1 MRKVS
6 SKKIIAAGLCCSL
19 VITTVGCS
27 ALNNANREVPQVE
40 TLASDTDASNLT
52 DVISDSLSLN
62 APQNADKDET
72 VYVLADANGNV
83 NKTIVSDWLKNSDRS
98 EYLSDV
104 SELKDINNVKGDE
117 TFEQKGNSIKWH
129 ANGNDIYYQ
138 GTTDK
143 EIPVAVKVTYY
154 LNDKEIKPEE
164 LAGKKGTVKIRFDY
178 INKAK
183 EKDCY
188 VPFIMATGFMLD
200 ADKFTNVNVANG
212 KLISDGGR
220 FIIIG
225 MGMPGLKDS
234 LGIEAEEFSIPDY
247 LEVTA
252 DTSSFSMAMAVTV
265 ATTTALTDKDLD
277 VKTLEEKIGSLSGE
291 YNKGMGELVK
301 GIKDYTDGAAKVNDG
316 VSQVFDG
323 TTAVKDGALQV
334 RDGASTLSDGVNQI
348 NDQVQNISLP
358 SVKSVA
364 GNMSEE
370 EKQKT
375 KEAVMK
381 EAERL
386 GAPSEDNLTASMTKG
401 VTDAV
406 YGSIDDSAP
415 ELKAVTEAAAADPD
429 YGAAKVIGQ
438 TGATKGAALGEGASY
453 LGSDG
458 KAHTLKEDAYA
469 AANSV
474 DAETALAAINSLT
487 TDEQKASIAALESQL
502 VEANVTVQLQQI
514 ADSKGITVEQLLQA
528 APETK
533 DQVTAAVKS
542 SVESQMSN
550 LYVSLYKAGYG
561 SGYGTGFATGYGT
574 GYANEYANLA
584 GEFSNVMGNV
594 KTNLSAVLTGTGST
608 IKSMCEAY
616 AEAGANV
623 TLSSVDEKINAFG
636 GKIDTLKAAMNQ
648 AAAGSDKL
656 KAGTYTLYDGTV
668 DLNNGAETLYTGS
681 KELTDNNAKLNDG
694 ADKLGDA
701 TSKIVDA
708 INSGEADM
716 DEVLGKLNTLRDLSD
731 EYQSFT
737 GLLDG
742 KSGNVKFI
750 IKTDGVS
757 EK

>member
-6 SKKIIAAGLCCSL
+6 SKRLIAAGLCCSL

-27 ALNNANREVPQVE
+27 TANNANREVPQVE
-40 TLASDTDASNLT
+40 TLASDTDASSLT

-83 NKTIVSDWLKNSDRS
+83 NKTIVSDWLKNSDKS
-98 EYLSDV
+98 EFIADV
-104 SELKDINNVKGDE
+104 SELKNINNVKGDE
-117 TFEQKGNSIKWH
+117 TFEQNGKNVRWH

-188 VPFIMATGFMLD
+188 VPFLMATGFMLD
-200 ADKFTNVNVANG
+200 ADKFTNVNVTNG
-212 KLISDGGR
+212 KLVSDGGR
-220 FIIIG
+220 YIIVG

-234 LGIEAEEFSIPDY
+234 LGIDSEGFNIPDY

-252 DTSSFSMAMAVTV
+252 DTTSFNMAMAVTV
-265 ATTTALTDKDLD
+265 ATTTALTDKDFD
-277 VKTLEEKIGSLSGE
+277 AADLEDKINSLSVE
-291 YNKGMGELVK
+291 YNKGMGDLVK
-301 GIKDYTDGAAKVNDG
+301 GIKDYTDGASKVNDG
-316 VSQVFDG
+316 VAQIYDG
-323 TTAVKDGALQV
+323 TTAVKNGAGQLKDGA
-334 RDGASTLSDGVNQI
+334 GALSDGINQI
-348 NDQVQNISLP
+348 NDQVQNISIP
-358 SVKSVA
+358 SVKGMA

-370 EKQKT
+370 EKKKS
-375 KEAVMK
+375 KEAIMK
-381 EAERL
+381 EAEKL
-386 GAPSEDNLTASMTKG
+386 GAMSEADLTESMTKS
-401 VTDAV
+401 VTNAV
-406 YGSIDDSAP
+406 YGSINDSAP
-415 ELKAVTEAAAADPD
+415 ELKKVTEAAAADPN
-429 YGAAKVIGQ
+429 YGAAKVIGE
-438 TGATKGAALGEGASY
+438 TGAAKGAALGNGGSY

-458 KAHTLKEDAYA
+458 KEHTLKETAYA
-469 AANSV
+469 AISSLDSDTVLASV
-474 DAETALAAINSLT
+474 NAMA
-487 TDEQKASIAALESQL
+487 TDEQKATIASLETQL
-502 VEANVTVQLQQI
+502 IEANVTLQLQKI
-514 ADSKGITVEQLLQA
+514 AEAKDITVEQLLQA

-542 SVESQMSN
+542 EVETQMAE
-550 LYVSLYKAGYG
+550 LEISLYKAGYG
-561 SGYGTGFATGYGT
+561 TGYGTGFATGYGT
-574 GYANEYANLA
+574 GYANEYANLS
-584 GEFSNVMGNV
+584 GEFKNVMGNV
-594 KTNLSAVLTGTGST
+594 KTNLTTVLAGTGST

-616 AEAGANV
+616 AQAGANV
-623 TLSSVDEKINAFG
+623 TLSGVDEKVTAFG
-636 GKIDTLKAAMNQ
+636 GKLDTLKGAMSQ
-648 AAAGSDKL
+648 AADGSNKV
-656 KAGTYTLYDGTV
+656 KVGAASLYDGSV
-668 DLNNGAETLYTGS
+668 ELNDGASTLYSGS

-694 ADKLGDA
+694 ANKLEDA
-701 TSKIVDA
+701 TSKIVEA
-708 INSGEADM
+708 INNGEADM
-716 DEVLGKLNTLRDLSD
+716 DEVLGKLNTLRDLSE

-742 KSGNVKFI
+742 KTGNVKFI